1 MVSSDTLAQLKST
14 LKKHLTGP
22 KYKAFIFGSRA
33 SGKHRKFSDLDIGI
47 MGPSKVPA
55 STLIQI
61 QNDLSNSNIPYL
73 TDVVDF
79 SSVTDSFK
87 TKALSN
93 IINL

>member
-1 MVSSDTLAQLKST
+1 MVNSNTLTQLKLT
-14 LKKHLTGP
+14 LKKHLTDS
-22 KYKAFIFGSRA
+22 KYKAFIFGSRV
-33 SGKHRKFSDLDIGI
+33 SDKHRKFSDLDIGI
-47 MGPSKVPA
+47 MGPSKVPS
-55 STLIQI
+55 STLVKI
-61 QNDLSNSNIPYL
+61 QNDLSDSNIPYL